1 MRKTKAVLDTNILIY
16 GINEDSKYHEDVRRI
31 LGDSNFIFYITSK
44 NISEFISVLSKF
56 QRFDVIDLELPTI
69 LKKFRVLYPN
79 KKSQKIFLEL
89 VDKYLP
95 IGNRVYDM
103 EIVSIMLAH
112 NIQTLFSKNTKDF
125 RDIAEITLIDGTD

>member
-31 LGDSNFIFYITSK
+31 LADSSFSFFITSK

-112 NIQTLFSKNTKDF
+112 NIQTLFSKNIKDF
-125 RDIAEITLIDGTD
+125 RDIVEITLLDGAD